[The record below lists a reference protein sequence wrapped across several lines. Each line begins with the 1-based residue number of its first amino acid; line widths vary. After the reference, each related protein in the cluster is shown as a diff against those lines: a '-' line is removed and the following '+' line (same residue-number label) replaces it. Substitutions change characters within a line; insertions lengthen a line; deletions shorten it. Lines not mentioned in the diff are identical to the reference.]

1 MHEGDIASGK
11 SPPPPA
17 GPPADLPAAGSP
29 VASSP
34 AADLSTVSGV
44 IAPETADKPEGSA
57 AAGVAEATSP
67 AAGSAAAGA
76 SGPWASWLGV
86 LAAVVPRRWPAPRRL
101 RELLIFLVVVVLSAS
116 AGVGTT
122 LAVRQAGPADQV
134 GSSLPADEAEQAGL
148 AAMNDENVYDKVE
161 PGIVDINANLQ
172 YLEETA
178 EGTGIVINAAAGLV
192 LTNNHVIDGATTVS
206 VTPVASG
213 QSYQAKVLGYDRAAD
228 VALLQL
234 PSAAELKAVS
244 IGHSSSV
251 TTGSAVLAIGN
262 EAGQGGSPTV
272 APGVISGLDRTIEA
286 SDQTDGFTE
295 ILHGMLQTDANIR
308 PGDSGGPL
316 ANAAGQVIGM
326 DTAAGGN
333 AVYSGY
339 AIPIDQALSIARQ
352 IAAGHGSAAIHI
364 GLPAF
369 FGVLLPSSNSA
380 DPRQQAS
387 QERQQAGSIASRL
400 IGCSTGDISAA
411 PATVAPAKAG
421 ALVDEVLCG
430 TVAASAGLHAGD
442 VIISIGTHAVTTP
455 ASLTALLGG
464 YRPGSTTWLTWTSPD
479 GYTHAALVTLSAG
492 PAG

>member
-1 MHEGDIASGK
+1 MS
-11 SPPPPA
+11 
-17 GPPADLPAAGSP
+17 GSP
-29 VASSP
+29 LP
-34 AADLSTVSGV
+34 D
-44 IAPETADKPEGSA
+44 
-57 AAGVAEATSP
+57 SP
-67 AAGSAAAGA
+67 AAG
-76 SGPWASWLGV
+76 V
-86 LAAVVPRRWPAPRRL
+86 LAVVRPHRRPTPCRV
-101 RELLIFLVVVVLSAS
+101 RELLIFLVVVALAAS

-122 LAVRQAGPADQV
+122 LAVRQAGPASQV
-134 GSSLPADEAEQAGL
+134 RSWLQADEAEQAGL

-161 PGIVDINANLQ
+161 PGIVDVNANLQ

-178 EGTGIVINAAAGLV
+178 EGTGIVINAATGLV

-206 VTPVASG
+206 VTSVASG
-213 QSYQAKVLGYDRAAD
+213 RSYQAKVLGYDRSAD

-234 PSAAELKAVS
+234 PSAAGLTAVK
-244 IGHSSSV
+244 IGQSSSIAA
-251 TTGSAVLAIGN
+251 GMPVLAIGN

-295 ILHGMLQTDANIR
+295 ILHGMLQTNANIR

-339 AIPIDQALSIARQ
+339 AIPIDQALAIASR
-352 IAAGHGSAAIHI
+352 IAAGRSSSTIHI

-369 FGVLLPSSNSA
+369 LGVLLPSSNSA

-387 QERQQAGSIASRL
+387 QERKQAGSIVSRL
-400 IGCSTGDISAA
+400 IGCSTGDIAAA
-411 PATVAPAKAG
+411 PAIVAPVRAG
-421 ALVDEVLCG
+421 ALVDEILCG
-430 TVAASAGLHAGD
+430 TVAASAGLHGGD
-442 VIISIGTHAVTTP
+442 VITSIGTHAVTTP
-455 ASLTALLGG
+455 ASLTAGLDT
-464 YRPGSTTWLTWTSPD
+464 YHPGATTWLTWTSPD
-479 GYTHAALVTLSAG
+479 GTSHAALVTLSAG

>member
-1 MHEGDIASGK
+1 M
-11 SPPPPA
+11 
-17 GPPADLPAAGSP
+17 PPADVPPTDVSAASVPAAGSP
-29 VASSP
+29 VAS
-34 AADLSTVSGV
+34 A
-44 IAPETADKPEGSA
+44 
-57 AAGVAEATSP
+57 P
-67 AAGSAAAGA
+67 AAGSTAAGSTAAGA
-76 SGPWASWLGV
+76 SGPWVSWLGV
-86 LAAVVPRRWPAPRRL
+86 LAAVAPRRWPAPRRA
-101 RELLIFLVVVVLSAS
+101 RELLTFLVVVVLSAS

-122 LAVRQAGPADQV
+122 LAVRQAGPANQ
-134 GSSLPADEAEQAGL
+134 GGIWLPADEAEQAGL

-192 LTNNHVIDGATTVS
+192 LTNNHVIDGATSVS

-234 PSAAELKAVS
+234 PSAADLKAVS
-244 IGHSSSV
+244 IGHTSSL
-251 TTGSAVLAIGN
+251 TTGTPVLAIGN

-272 APGVISGLDRTIEA
+272 APGVISGLNRTIEA

-295 ILHGMLQTDANIR
+295 ILHGMLQTNANIR

-339 AIPIDQALSIARQ
+339 AIPIDQALSIASR
-352 IAAGHGSAAIHI
+352 IAAGRGSAAIHI

-380 DPRQQAS
+380 DPRQQAR